1 MYLFYNFLMNRMSI
15 QLKEESLKIVNVKII
30 PLALSSIKILSTNE
44 YQLEIHCFYFII
56 VWYCRL
62 DNFLGNSILSQS
74 LTILSGPPGIG
85 KTQFFI
91 SIICWCIENGKHVV
105 YISTGCDFVLERV
118 LQILQV
124 HQIKQLEILKLLHIV
139 HISTYQECISCFED
153 FEDVYLFILSF
164 ISSYFKPN
172 NLVVF

>member
-1 MYLFYNFLMNRMSI
+1 M
-15 QLKEESLKIVNVKII
+15 
-30 PLALSSIKILSTNE
+30 
-44 YQLEIHCFYFII
+44 
-56 VWYCRL
+56 
-62 DNFLGNSILSQS
+62 
-74 LTILSGPPGIG
+74 
-85 KTQFFI
+85 
-91 SIICWCIENGKHVV
+91 ENGKHVV
-105 YISTGCDFVLERV
+105 YISTGCDFVFERV

-139 HISTYQECISCFED
+139 HLSTYQECISCFED